1 MAQRHH
7 LPIGLVDAVK
17 RSLSLSLSR
26 VGSQLF
32 ACIGYLVHRNDGTT
46 HEDGLRQHD
55 GTCKHVSRVRTES
68 VDDASTKL
76 VKRSCYLLQVGTQ
89 LLLQGCR
96 KNLGVRANTGLN
108 ACGKVSTQTIQSILL
123 LVVQQ
128 RYLLTG
134 VHVAAQCRD
143 VWQILGTCRL
153 AHIGGYFLLD
163 TRDAHLL
170 VVAQRHSPTTVK
182 AQQALSSGR
191 SHHACQQDKT

>member
-1 MAQRHH
+1 MTQRHH
-7 LPIGLVDAVK
+7 LPIGLVDAVE

-32 ACIGYLVHRNDGTT
+32 ASIGHLVHRNDGTS
-46 HEDGLRQHD
+46 HEDRLRQHD
-55 GTCKHVSRVRTES
+55 GTCKHVARVSIEGIGN
-68 VDDASTKL
+68 ASAKL
-76 VKRSCYLLQVGTQ
+76 VKHASYLLQIGTQ
-89 LLLQGCR
+89 PLLQGCR
-96 KNLGVRANTGLN
+96 QNLGVRANTGLN
-108 ACGKVSTQTIQSILL
+108 ACGKVSTQTVQSILL

-163 TRDAHLL
+163 A
-170 VVAQRHSPTTVK
+170 
-182 AQQALSSGR
+182 
-191 SHHACQQDKT
+191 